1 MLFLRAAEA
10 AQAAGVSQ
18 WTSSSTPSLR
28 QFFSRKVT
36 FIRLSVTNAFADIF
50 ISEKFINDTETQK
63 EAISKK
69 KKIPTKTLSHGYIIS
84 PETVSKRT
92 GMSET
97 QITNAFSSPK
107 QNPTDCPPNCS
118 TIPKLEK
125 NNNKTSPHFQT
136 KLKLQFIILQ

>member
-1 MLFLRAAEA
+1 MLL
-10 AQAAGVSQ
+10 QI
-18 WTSSSTPSLR
+18 SSSQKSLLMTLKHR
-28 QFFSRKVT
+28 S
-36 FIRLSVTNAFADIF
+36 A
-50 ISEKFINDTETQK
+50 E

-69 KKIPTKTLSHGYIIS
+69 KKNHGYIIS

-136 KLKLQFIILQ
+136 KPKL